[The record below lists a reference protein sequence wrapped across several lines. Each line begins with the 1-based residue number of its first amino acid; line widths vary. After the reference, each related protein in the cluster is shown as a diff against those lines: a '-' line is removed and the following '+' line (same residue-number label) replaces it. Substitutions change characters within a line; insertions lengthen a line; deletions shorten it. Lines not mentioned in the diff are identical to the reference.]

1 MNRNTQFDWANM
13 VQSAR
18 IRGVLAPVVTAER
31 KKEKGRRAV
40 SAQVRRKKEKV
51 SDCGYRKA
59 ECGKKEKRK

>member
-1 MNRNTQFDWANM
+1 M

-31 KKEKGRRAV
+31 KKEKGRRALT
-40 SAQVRRKKEKV
+40 AQVRRKKEKV